1 MDNMQKTILMDNMV
15 NNLPALRKVLGVS
28 QEGLADMVGLNRSSI
43 AAIENHKRKLSWD
56 TFLAMVLIFIKNP
69 ATDKLLNAMEIY
81 TDEFNVFIKGQGK
94 SEKTPKA
101 EDYSE
106 RIEK

>member
-69 ATDKLLNAMEIY
+69 ATDKLLNVMEIY

-94 SEKTPKA
+94 PEKTPKA
-101 EDYSE
+101 KDYSE

>member
-56 TFLAMVLIFIKNP
+56 TFLALVLIFIKNP
-69 ATDKLLNAMEIY
+69 ATDKLLNVMEIY
-81 TDEFNVFIKGQGK
+81 TDEFNVFIKGQTK
-94 SEKTPKA
+94 S
-101 EDYSE
+101 
-106 RIEK
+106 

>member
-1 MDNMQKTILMDNMV
+1 MV

-56 TFLAMVLIFIKNP
+56 TFLALVLIFIKNP
-69 ATDKLLNAMEIY
+69 ATDKLLNVMEIY
-81 TDEFNVFIKGQGK
+81 TDEFNVFIKGQTK
-94 SEKTPKA
+94 S
-101 EDYSE
+101 
-106 RIEK
+106 

>member
-1 MDNMQKTILMDNMV
+1 MDNAQKSILIENMT

-28 QEGLADMVGLNRSSI
+28 QLGLAEMVGLNRSTI

-56 TFLAMVLIFIKNP
+56 TFLALVLVFIKNP

-101 EDYSE
+101 EDYS
-106 RIEK
+106 KG